1 MWENITL
8 KQYLEIQDAFKIED
22 EFERLIKLYKIVYN
36 KDLTKVPLT
45 ELDNEAKKLLFLNE
59 PLPKPKEIKKFSVN
73 GNNYKVSYSLD
84 NFSTGQYIDFIEFA
98 KQQDMSR
105 ALATI
110 ILPADKKN
118 YGEGYDVDDVVE
130 DINNLSV
137 VQMGNLFFSFHKR
150 LKKFI
155 SRLRIYFIM
164 MTLKTKLP
172 LREKMK
178 TIKLIN
184 QQMDQISTALS
195 TL

>member
-1 MWENITL
+1 
-8 KQYLEIQDAFKIED
+8 
-22 EFERLIKLYKIVYN
+22 
-36 KDLTKVPLT
+36 
-45 ELDNEAKKLLFLNE
+45 
-59 PLPKPKEIKKFSVN
+59 
-73 GNNYKVSYSLD
+73 
-84 NFSTGQYIDFIEFA
+84 
-98 KQQDMSR
+98 MSR

-184 QQMDQISTALS
+184 QQMD
-195 TL
+195 